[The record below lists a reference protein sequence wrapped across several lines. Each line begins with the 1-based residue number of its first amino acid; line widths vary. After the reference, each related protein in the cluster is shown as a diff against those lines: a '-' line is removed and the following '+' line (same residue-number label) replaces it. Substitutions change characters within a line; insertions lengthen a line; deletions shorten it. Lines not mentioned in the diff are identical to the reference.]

1 MCVCSQV
8 ILDSSQKTTF
18 LHNFS
23 PSVPHAWPYQAWSNF
38 TREDAE
44 SPWQLCIRRK
54 KDKTQA
60 FILIRLFSWEASLYK
75 SPGFGSDNVDSQR
88 AQLQVLGSV
97 QGKGLGLTR
106 AVKCLCLSCRLG
118 VIMAFCCALI
128 SDYLIFF
135 FSLMPVMPTLYFPLW
150 IWTWRW
156 LNNCQIRFDLA
167 VLASPRFG
175 SRWVLGSFWRKVY
188 PSWYRSQA
196 PFGISHTPTTF
207 RAGASFLKQLW
218 ASLEKCWNRKKQISW
233 SSTHPS
239 RGDSG
244 GNGDG

>member
-1 MCVCSQV
+1 MSVSLQFGCSSHIQDAGGGWRKSLGFSQILSPLSFWNCFICFSCFCSDGSPRWEFTIYSIKFQFIYLLPGTLPEISIRGELRAKGKQLMDETMCVCSQV
-8 ILDSSQKTTF
+8 ILDTSQKTTF

-38 TREDAE
+38 AREDAE

-60 FILIRLFSWEASLYK
+60 FILIRLFSGEANLYK

-118 VIMAFCCALI
+118 LIMALCCALI
-128 SDYLIFF
+128 PDYLIFF

-150 IWTWRW
+150 IWTR
-156 LNNCQIRFDLA
+156 R
-167 VLASPRFG
+167 
-175 SRWVLGSFWRKVY
+175 
-188 PSWYRSQA
+188 
-196 PFGISHTPTTF
+196 
-207 RAGASFLKQLW
+207 
-218 ASLEKCWNRKKQISW
+218 
-233 SSTHPS
+233 
-239 RGDSG
+239 
-244 GNGDG
+244 